1 MKLSAKV
8 GLAMVGMLAALSGA
22 GCGGSGARLDAKA
35 DARADARSDAGPDQG
50 QAVDGAGGAGTGGS
64 VADGPAESS
73 VEIEPETP
81 ADLTTG
87 HDLAAEMPADLVIAA
102 DVPREAASE
111 SGLESGVDA
120 PADGAVDLA
129 PDSAADGADAA
140 TEVAAETSADAS
152 PEGTSDGGAVATA
165 KRLLSGRARL
175 VGTPTTACSS
185 VPKGAAP
192 AEQWCAFTLPGQTLG
207 STELWVL
214 NVSKALTETVACD
227 GTSAACLR
235 LTTALWTGQPDSG
248 PVHPLSHHFYGQ
260 TLVFYAAPVVGIN
273 AYDGPVFAWR
283 PGLSAPRQ
291 ISGAHA
297 FVCDGHP
304 RADVAVCLEDLQ
316 LNAIPGHF
324 DVHAGRIAA
333 TPLPLAATIYPS
345 SITNASQWSLAF
357 SAKGDYFAYS
367 TGGPSFTD
375 AETLYASKVD
385 EVGMPAKRLTV
396 ASGASQWDITPDGK
410 HWFFMRNFNYPPRNS
425 VVDPAGTL
433 VMADFPAGGGEKTI
447 ASRVASYLLMGD
459 DASDRGVAF
468 LDNVFA
474 GRGTYKII
482 SNPSQSTTP
491 VTVAAGVL
499 GVLGSPDGK
508 FSLVQTQFDEATL
521 RGDARVVRNDGTGN
535 CALATGT
542 TADVYGEPFL
552 PGGGLVFWADNIN
565 PNTGAAEGWLAKP
578 DGCTAKQKFAD
589 KLDIWFTVGDAG
601 LIYSDNAG
609 ATTSTIRYVKLGAG
623 GAWPAAG
630 PTTIRAGAGRVF
642 GLLDP
647 DRQYI
652 VYQLD
657 NGGPDDGLWIYGPIG
672 FGQP

>member
-1 MKLSAKV
+1 
-8 GLAMVGMLAALSGA
+8 
-22 GCGGSGARLDAKA
+22 
-35 DARADARSDAGPDQG
+35 
-50 QAVDGAGGAGTGGS
+50 
-64 VADGPAESS
+64 
-73 VEIEPETP
+73 
-81 ADLTTG
+81 
-87 HDLAAEMPADLVIAA
+87 
-102 DVPREAASE
+102 
-111 SGLESGVDA
+111 
-120 PADGAVDLA
+120 
-129 PDSAADGADAA
+129 
-140 TEVAAETSADAS
+140 
-152 PEGTSDGGAVATA
+152 
-165 KRLLSGRARL
+165 
-175 VGTPTTACSS
+175 
-185 VPKGAAP
+185 
-192 AEQWCAFTLPGQTLG
+192 
-207 STELWVL
+207 
-214 NVSKALTETVACD
+214 TVACD

-260 TLVFYAAPVVGIN
+260 TLVFYAAPVMGIN

-283 PGLSAPRQ
+283 PGLAAPRQ
-291 ISGAHA
+291 ISGGHA

-316 LNAIPGHF
+316 LNAVPAHF

-333 TPLPLAATIYPS
+333 TPLPLAAAIYPS
-345 SITNASQWSLAF
+345 SATNASQWSLAF

-367 TGGPSFTD
+367 TGGPAATD
-375 AETLYASKVD
+375 VETLYTSKID
-385 EVGMPAKRLTV
+385 EVGMPTKRLTV

-425 VVDPAGTL
+425 VVDAAGTL

-447 ASRVASYLLMGD
+447 ATRVASYLLMGD

-468 LDNVFA
+468 LDNVIA

-508 FSLVQTQFDEATL
+508 FSFVQTQFDDATL
-521 RGDARVVRNDGTGN
+521 RGDARVVKNDGTGN

-552 PGGGLVFWADNIN
+552 PAGGLVFWADNIN
-565 PNTGAAEGWLAKP
+565 PNTGAAEGWLARP

-589 KLDIWFTVGDAG
+589 KIDLWFTVGDAG

-609 ATTSTIRYVKLGAG
+609 ATTSTVRYVKLGAG

-642 GLLDP
+642 GLLEP

-652 VYQLD
+652 LYQLD
-657 NGGPDDGLWIYGPIG
+657 SGSPDDGLWIYGPIG